1 MRNTE
6 NHILF
11 RNSIR
16 RGTGKAYLLAT
27 RHHDC
32 DFTDEIISAC
42 VKNYAYDG
50 QCESS
55 RAFYLYQIIQVHG
68 DKNRIKKAIL
78 KAINDEVKDTWTLT
92 QLFSLAFLFAKE
104 GDCRFKE
111 AIYQRFYKNTIEG
124 SDWVGYEEII
134 EFDGFSGLQHI
145 ANVMGQGM
153 IDDPA
158 KWHDDMI
165 ILHFSEKYP
174 EINARAELEKCAVSS
189 PQIAR
194 YLSGIDEVE
203 KTRSE
208 SRVAPENYSSLLEE
222 IRNRRVLYSL
232 RKRAVTEEEL
242 LTVAN
247 ALIVE
252 DDLRH
257 IEKLLNFFGY
267 FKFPLD
273 SNVILKHARR
283 KKNQKD
289 AIVARA
295 IDALKLIASDAV
307 RDFAL
312 DRLVNSRNP
321 EKYVGLLICNYKEGD
336 SVLLSQ
342 IASHAKSYYVIE
354 GLAQDYSSIY
364 ENNLTKESF
373 QPLDLIYNKMTCS
386 YCRECIIKAMVKNDV
401 VPAEVFE
408 ELQYDCN
415 EEIRKIA
422 SACSGVHCRT
432 KDSEP
437 SFNVGIVK

>member
-50 QCESS
+50 QCEGS
-55 RAFYLYQIIQVHG
+55 RAFYLYRIIQAHG
-68 DKNRIKKAIL
+68 NKKRIKKAIL
-78 KAINDEVKDTWTLT
+78 KALANEAKDTWTLT
-92 QLFSLAFLFAKE
+92 QLFALALLFAKE
-104 GDCRFKE
+104 GDSQFRD

-124 SDWVGYEEII
+124 SDWAGYEEII
-134 EFDGFSGLQHI
+134 ELDGFSGLQHI
-145 ANVMGQGM
+145 ATVLGQGM
-153 IDDPA
+153 IDDPT
-158 KWHDDMI
+158 KWQDDMI
-165 ILHFSEKYP
+165 LLHFSEKYP
-174 EINARAELEKCAVSS
+174 EINARSELEKLAVRSL
-189 PQIAR
+189 QIAR

-203 KTRSE
+203 KTISE
-208 SRVAPENYSSLLEE
+208 SRVVPENYSSLLEE
-222 IRNRRVLYSL
+222 IMNRKVLYSL

-247 ALIVE
+247 ALIEEE
-252 DDLRH
+252 DPSH
-257 IEKLLNFFGY
+257 IEKMLHFFGY

-273 SNVILKHARR
+273 SDVILKHARR
-283 KKNQKD
+283 KKNPNNV
-289 AIVARA
+289 IVARA

-312 DRLVNSRNP
+312 DRLENSRNP
-321 EKYVGLLICNYKEGD
+321 EKYVGLLICNYKKGD

-342 IASHAKSYYVIE
+342 IASHVKLDYVME

-373 QPLDLIYNKMTCS
+373 QPLDSIYNKMTCS

-415 EEIRKIA
+415 EEIRNIA
-422 SACSGVHCRT
+422 RACSGVHC
-432 KDSEP
+432 
-437 SFNVGIVK
+437 

>member
-1 MRNTE
+1 MRSTE
-6 NHILF
+6 VHNLF

-42 VKNYAYDG
+42 VKNFSYDG

-55 RAFYLYQIIQVHG
+55 RAFYLYRIIQVHG
-68 DKNRIKKAIL
+68 NKNRIKKAIL

-92 QLFSLAFLFAKE
+92 QLFGLAYLFAKD
-104 GDCRFKE
+104 GDGQFRD
-111 AIYQRFYKNTIEG
+111 AIYKRFYKNTIEG

-134 EFDGFSGLQHI
+134 ELDGLSGLQHI
-145 ANVMGQGM
+145 ATVMGQGM
-153 IDDPA
+153 IDDPT

-174 EINARAELEKCAVSS
+174 EINARAELAKFAVSS

-203 KTRSE
+203 KTRYE
-208 SRVAPENYSSLLEE
+208 SRVAPESYSSLLEE
-222 IRNRRVLYSL
+222 IKNRRVLYPL
-232 RKRAVTEEEL
+232 RKRVVTEDDL
-242 LTVAN
+242 FTVAN

-252 DDLRH
+252 EDTNH
-257 IEKLLNFFGY
+257 IEKMLHFFGY

-273 SNVILKHARR
+273 VSYILKHARR
-283 KKNQKD
+283 KANPKKL
-289 AIVARA
+289 IVERA
-295 IDALKLIASDAV
+295 IDVLKLISSTAV

-312 DRLVNSRNP
+312 ERLQNSKYP
-321 EKYVGLLICNYKEGD
+321 EKFVGLLICNYNEGD
-336 SVLLSQ
+336 SVFLSQ
-342 IASHAKSYYVIE
+342 IASQAKADHVIE
-354 GLAQDYSSIY
+354 ELARNYSSIY
-364 ENNLTKESF
+364 EKNLTKESF
-373 QPLDLIYNKMTCS
+373 HPLYLIYNKMTCS
-386 YCRECIIKAMVKNDV
+386 NCRELVVKAMLKNEV

-415 EEIRKIA
+415 EEIRRIA
-422 SACSGVHCRT
+422 KSGLT
-432 KDSEP
+432 DS
-437 SFNVGIVK
+437 N